1 MEPNITRTIVQ
12 RLDPEGNVVGET
24 ITTVEEWNVQ
34 PPAPTESFGLYL

>member
-1 MEPNITRTIVQ
+1 MEPNITRIIVQ

-34 PPAPTESFGLYL
+34 TAPTESFGLYL